1 MSSIL
6 KVDEIQDTSGNNII
20 NENAGT
26 ITIGKSGDTI
36 NLASGAT
43 NNLGIT
49 MADSWRLSANTN
61 SATDAVVSTNWEQV
75 DESRSSVIGTSLSES
90 SGVFTLPQTGIY
102 LIIYSMT
109 LNLTNDTSASVRLQF
124 TDNNSTF
131 DEATVLFFGDADG
144 PLNTTQTTNF
154 MFGITDTTN
163 QKFRFSTVGF
173 GSNVVLRGSTDR
185 TESGFSIIR
194 LGDT

>member
-1 MSSIL
+1 MADGTL
-6 KVDEIQDTSGNNII
+6 KV
-20 NENAGT
+20 GT
-26 ITIGKSGDTI
+26 ITTSSGSGTITLGQSGETVQIG
-36 NLASGAT
+36 SGAV

-49 MADSWRLSANTN
+49 MADSWRLSADTN
-61 SATDAVVSTNWEQV
+61 SETDAVVSTNWEQV

-109 LNLTNDTSASVRLQF
+109 LNLTNDTSASVRLGF

-131 DEATVLFFGDADG
+131 DDAAVVFFGDGDG

-163 QKFRFSTVGF
+163 QKFRFTTNGF
-173 GSNVVLRGSTDR
+173 GSNVVLRGNTDR

-194 LGDT
+194 LGDSV